1 MNVNSLMSILIKIKK
16 KINNVGNEDVIV
28 AFLRKEPLIRNKI
41 RSNGNKLFF
50 NNCCIGQWDTHKV
63 IMNDTKYNDP
73 EITKMQTALFKW
85 LQNSDIIFRSVVGIP
100 YGVTQILSYYERCSQ
115 NI

>member
-28 AFLRKEPLIRNKI
+28 AFLRKEPLVRNKI

-63 IMNDTKYNDP
+63 IMNDTRYNDP

-85 LQNSDIIFRSVVGIP
+85 LQSSDIIFRSVVSVP
-100 YGVTQILSYYERCSQ
+100 YGATQILSYYGRLSQ